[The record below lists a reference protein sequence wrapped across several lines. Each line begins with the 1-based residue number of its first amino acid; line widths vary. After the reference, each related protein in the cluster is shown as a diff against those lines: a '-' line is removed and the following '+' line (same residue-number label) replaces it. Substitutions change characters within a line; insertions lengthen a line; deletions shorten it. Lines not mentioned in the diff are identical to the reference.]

1 MLSGTGQSI
10 KRLLLVARDLKKRVM
25 DRAGKNDGEFT
36 ILKKERSYSH
46 VVVCSQIWNSVEQS
60 EQVDEGTY
68 LEDV

>member
-1 MLSGTGQSI
+1 MNAPLDESHQYIIKLLPGTGQSI

-46 VVVCSQIWNSVEQS
+46 VAAR
-60 EQVDEGTY
+60 
-68 LEDV
+68 

>member
-1 MLSGTGQSI
+1 MLLGTGQSI

-46 VVVCSQIWNSVEQS
+46 VGSML
-60 EQVDEGTY
+60 T
-68 LEDV
+68 DVKFRGAE